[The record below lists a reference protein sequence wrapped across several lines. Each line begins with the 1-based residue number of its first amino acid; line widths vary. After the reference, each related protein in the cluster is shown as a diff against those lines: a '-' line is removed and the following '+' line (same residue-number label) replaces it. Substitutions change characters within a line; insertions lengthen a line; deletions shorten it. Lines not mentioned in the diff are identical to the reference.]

1 MLGGPERGAGRLRIC
16 ERTKLLLVEI
26 DTVACCSPGAGMAA
40 GCQPAPPW
48 TYRRI
53 AGEYA

>member
-16 ERTKLLLVEI
+16 ERTKVVLVEI
-26 DTVACCSPGAGMAA
+26 DTVACCSSGTGMAA
-40 GCQPAPPW
+40 GCGPEPPW
-48 TYRRI
+48 TFRRI

>member
-26 DTVACCSPGAGMAA
+26 NTVSCCSPAAGMAA
-40 GCQPAPPW
+40 GCRPASPW
-48 TYRRI
+48 TYRSF